1 MKINN
6 YMNFKAI
13 VSLIIALAGLQI
25 EAQQDPQVTQYMYN
39 MNIVNP
45 AYAGSTEAISLG
57 LLGRTQWVGLDGAPK
72 TVTFSIHSPV
82 GKNIGLGMS
91 VVSDQIGPVNE
102 SNLNADF
109 SYTLKTSDIGKLALG
124 LKAGVTFQDLGL
136 ATITTVSPDVNFTD
150 NINNT
155 FPNFGVGAF
164 YYTDKFYAGI
174 AMPNMIKSNHFEKQG
189 GIISKA
195 TEKMHYFINSGYV
208 FDITENLKFK
218 PSVLLKAVTG
228 SPVSM
233 DLSSNFL
240 INERLEL
247 GASYRI
253 DDSFSGLVNFA
264 VNQNLRIGYA
274 YDHTIS
280 NLGDYNSGSHEV
292 IVRYDFHFYKYKS
305 PRFF

>member
-1 MKINN
+1 MNIKIA
-6 YMNFKAI
+6 FI
-13 VSLIIALAGLQI
+13 LILTITGIKLA
-25 EAQQDPQVTQYMYN
+25 AQQDPQVTQYMYN

-45 AYAGSTEAISLG
+45 AYAGSNEAISIG

-72 TVTFSIHSPV
+72 TVTLSVHSPV
-82 GKNIGLGMS
+82 GNNIGLGMS
-91 VVSDQIGPVNE
+91 VVTDKIGPVNE

-109 SYTLKTSDIGKLALG
+109 SYTLKTSEIGKLALG

-136 ATITTVSPDVNFTD
+136 ASITTVAPDVNFTD

-155 FPNFGVGAF
+155 FPNFGIGAF
-164 YYTDKFYAGI
+164 YYTDKFYAGVS
-174 AMPNMIKSNHFEKQG
+174 MPNMIKSNHFEKQG

-208 FDITENLKFK
+208 FDISETVKFK

-233 DLSSNFL
+233 DISSNFL
-240 INERLEL
+240 VNERLEL

-292 IVRYDFHFYKYKS
+292 ILRYDFHFYKYKS

>member
-1 MKINN
+1 
-6 YMNFKAI
+6 MNFKAI

-264 VNQNLRIGYA
+264 VNQNLIIGYA

>member
-1 MKINN
+1 
-6 YMNFKAI
+6 MNFKAI

>member
-1 MKINN
+1 
-6 YMNFKAI
+6 MNFKAI

-274 YDHTIS
+274 YDYTIS

>member
-274 YDHTIS
+274 YDYTIS

>member
-1 MKINN
+1 MNIKIA
-6 YMNFKAI
+6 FI
-13 VSLIIALAGLQI
+13 LILTLTGIKLA
-25 EAQQDPQVTQYMYN
+25 AQQDPQVTQYMYN

-45 AYAGSTEAISLG
+45 AYAGSNEAISIG

-72 TVTFSIHSPV
+72 TVTLSVHSPV
-82 GKNIGLGMS
+82 GNNIGLGMS
-91 VVSDQIGPVNE
+91 VVTDKIGPVNE

-109 SYTLKTSDIGKLALG
+109 SYTLKTSEIGKLALG

-136 ATITTVSPDVNFTD
+136 ASITTVAPDVNFTD

-155 FPNFGVGAF
+155 FPNFGIGAF
-164 YYTDKFYAGI
+164 YYTDKFYAGVS
-174 AMPNMIKSNHFEKQG
+174 MPNMIKSNHFEKQG

-208 FDITENLKFK
+208 FDISETVKFK

-233 DLSSNFL
+233 DISSNFL
-240 INERLEL
+240 VNERLEL

-292 IVRYDFHFYKYKS
+292 ILRYDFHFYKYKS

>member
-1 MKINN
+1 
-6 YMNFKAI
+6 MNFKAI

-155 FPNFGVGAF
+155 FPNFGIGAF

>member
-91 VVSDQIGPVNE
+91 VVSDKIGPVNE